1 MARLLCFYLFTIF
14 VGHCVPKLI
23 FGDSGLVIL
32 VACAL
37 YFLAFQLNSQSFID
51 WCTVSSLL

>member
-14 VGHCVPKLI
+14 VGHCIPKLI
-23 FGDSGLVIL
+23 FGDGGLVIL

-37 YFLAFQLNSQSFID
+37 YFLAFQLNSQSIID
-51 WCTVSSLL
+51 

>member
-14 VGHCVPKLI
+14 VGYFVLVLI
-23 FGDSGLVIL
+23 FGDGGLVIL